1 MAVGERV
8 RARNCGS
15 GRGFGVPSMASM
27 PVATSRAGRAAS
39 LLALL
44 GTLALLAAAAP
55 ERAAA
60 VSKVPRGAVHKLRN
74 QPCPPK
80 YAVRVAR
87 PADRAEIRAAKR
99 RNFTL
104 EGVDVHIKR
113 HMNWA
118 YNPIGSLAFQARL
131 NDLRFLDPL
140 FYAYRENGDR
150 KALRVAKSIVVD
162 WVKNNPLRA
171 PATARTWFDKV
182 AGDRGPYIAYATRA
196 ASCRRMLKSPKLA
209 RTLLGSVE
217 QHIRFLSDRDRYS
230 DTNRGLFMDLGLI
243 FSGRQ
248 MRFLPGATKARN
260 RGERRFL
267 GNVRDHVIPGEGMW
281 LEHSSTYQFL
291 TISAIERYLE
301 VIKGNKPFL
310 DQILPTMKDT
320 AAWMTM
326 PDQKTLQ
333 NGDAYQ
339 EKADRFAQAINR
351 EQQGMRFL
359 GESGVAFVK
368 PHKKRDYLS
377 LLSNYH
383 SEIHRHSDDLSFD
396 LYENGRRIVSDSGI
410 PDKDFGTPYLYAVS
424 SPAHSVV
431 TVDGADFPRDREHA
445 YGSGLL
451 ASGQGGGW
459 YALLATNPSVQA
471 QGVTHERLLL
481 YKPGSALIVADSLR
495 SDAEHTYRSY
505 LQFGPDFG
513 LQQTDDGV
521 RLFDGPDQVQVTNES
536 TATLQREVARG
547 QEDPLLGYVWEDFRD
562 RTPRWV
568 ETTIAHGSNVDN
580 VTTLSFD
587 PKLTYTASA
596 DGPLGAVSTFTIS
609 EDGEPE
615 RTVTVSR
622 SGEQLAITDAALAG

>member
-1 MAVGERV
+1 
-8 RARNCGS
+8 
-15 GRGFGVPSMASM
+15 MASM
-27 PVATSRAGRAAS
+27 PVATSSAGCAAS

-44 GTLALLAAAAP
+44 AAVLAVAAIAAEP
-55 ERAAA
+55 AAA
-60 VSKVPRGAVHKLRN
+60 VSKVPRGAVNKLRH

-87 PADRAEIRAAKR
+87 PADRDEIRAAKR
-99 RNFTL
+99 RHFTL
-104 EGVDVHIKR
+104 EGVDVRIR
-113 HMNWA
+113 NHMNWA

-131 NDLRFLDPL
+131 HDLRFLDPL
-140 FYAYRENGDR
+140 FYAYRENGDEQ
-150 KALRVAKSIVVD
+150 ALRVAKSIVVD
-162 WVKNNPLRA
+162 WVKNNPLKR
-171 PATARTWFDKV
+171 PTTARTWFDKV
-182 AGDRGPYIAYATRA
+182 VGDRGPYIAYATRA
-196 ASCRRMLKSPKLA
+196 ASCERMLKSPRLA
-209 RTLLGSVE
+209 RKLLGSVT

-260 RGERRFL
+260 RGERRFV
-267 GNVRDHVIPGEGMW
+267 GNVSGHVIAGEGMW

-291 TISAIERYLE
+291 TISAIERYLQ
-301 VIKGNKPFL
+301 VIKGKKPFL
-310 DQILPTMKDT
+310 NDVLPTMRDT

-326 PDQKTLQ
+326 PDQRTLQ
-333 NGDAYQ
+333 NGDSYQ
-339 EKADRFAQAINR
+339 DKADRFAQAINR
-351 EQQGMRFL
+351 EQSGMRVL
-359 GESGVAFVK
+359 SRSGIAFVK
-368 PHKKRDYLS
+368 PRKKKNYLS

-431 TVDGADFPRDREHA
+431 TVDGADFPRDREQA

-459 YALLATNPSVQA
+459 YALLATNPTVQA
-471 QGVTHERLLL
+471 QGVTHDRLLL

-495 SDAEHTYRSY
+495 SSSEHTYRSY

-513 LQQTDDGV
+513 LQQTGDGV
-521 RLFDGPDQVQVTNES
+521 RLFDGPDQVQVFNES
-536 TATLQREVARG
+536 TAPLQREVARG
-547 QEDPLLGYVWEDFRD
+547 QDDPLLGYVWEDFRD

-568 ETTIAHGSNVDN
+568 ETTTTRGADVDN

-587 PKLTYTASA
+587 PEVEYRASA
-596 DGPLGAVSTFTIS
+596 TAPLGDTSTFTLS
-609 EDGEPE
+609 EDGEPK
-615 RTVTVSR
+615 RSLVVTR
-622 SGEQLAITDAALAG
+622 SGDQLAITDSKLPYDG